1 MFNTLIIPG
10 SQSSDGA
17 TYFAKNSNRETGECQ
32 LVVVLPAVKSDPA
45 TRLRCTHIKIP
56 QESNRHGII
65 LSKPWWTWGGEMGV
79 NDKGVV
85 IGTAQMRTKDVEH
98 GEGLLA
104 LDFVRLGLERGDSA
118 EDALDVLVS
127 MLHLHGQAG
136 SNSRVD
142 DNRRYNSAFLIADHA
157 HAWLLETAGRHW
169 VARKVDSRMVL
180 SQLPT
185 IGEDYTHS
193 SYAVEQ
199 YSEVQGWHNSE
210 SKFNFRKVFGI
221 RSRGVSAGYLRRVD
235 EIVNAY
241 LGGGNSQTAIS
252 LMEALRHRRKSDYRK
267 ISRLDVSR
275 FNAGQLNRTQ
285 TNGSMVVRLSEQRI
299 ECFVTGTAAPEYSL
313 FKPIYFDRALEPDP
327 GNSGLAKHSEDS
339 LWWRHQQFLHTLAGK
354 GSPPSEYLHEREAME
369 RDMVHD
375 ILENK
380 GSKLT
385 GIRKQI
391 QENFRQWEKSWF
403 KKADRSTGLLAGIR
417 PTMRK
422 WKRLSREFRI
432 PT

>member
-10 SQSSDGA
+10 SQSPDGA

-32 LVVVLPAVKSDPA
+32 LVIVLPPVESDPA
-45 TRLRCTHIKIP
+45 TQLRCTHIKIS

-65 LSKPWWTWGGEMGV
+65 LCKPWWTWGGEMGV

-85 IGTAQMRTKDVEH
+85 IGTFQMRTKDIEQ

-104 LDFVRLGLERGDSA
+104 LDLVRLGLERGDSA

-136 SNSRVD
+136 SNSRVVE
-142 DNRRYNSAFLIADHA
+142 NCRYNSSFLIADHA

-169 VARKVDSRMVL
+169 VAKKVDSRMAL

-199 YSEVQGWHNSE
+199 YSEVQGWHNHE
-210 SKFNFRKVFGI
+210 NKFNFRKVFGQ
-221 RSRGVSAGYLRRVD
+221 RSKGVSARYLRRVD
-235 EIVNAY
+235 EIVNAF
-241 LGGGNSQTAIS
+241 LGGKNSQTAIS
-252 LMEALRHRRKSDYRK
+252 LMEALRHRRSSDYRK
-267 ISRLDVSR
+267 ISRQDVSR
-275 FNAGQLNRTQ
+275 FNGGRLSRTQ
-285 TNGSMVVRLSEQRI
+285 TNGSMVVRLSAQRI
-299 ECFVTGTAAPEYSL
+299 ACFVTGTAAPEYSL
-313 FKPIYFDRALEPDP
+313 FKPISFDQALEPDP
-327 GNSGLAKHSEDS
+327 GNADLAWHSEDS
-339 LWWRHQQFLHTLAGK
+339 GWWRHQRFLHDITGEASL
-354 GSPPSEYLHEREAME
+354 PSEYLRERGAME

-391 QENFRQWEKSWF
+391 QENFHQWEQSWF
-403 KKADRSTGLLAGIR
+403 EKTDRSTSLLAVLR
-417 PTMRK
+417 PTIWK
-422 WKRLSREFRI
+422 WNRLSREFHI